1 MRKLKQ
7 KNLVALMRKFS
18 LGGCFAALFMALC
31 ISACSDDDDTTKAV
45 FPEKQTVNCVYGD
58 TKELNFEASAN
69 WQLTSSAT
77 WCRFVM
83 MAMKIILCREPPESR
98 Q

>member
-58 TKELNFEASAN
+58 TKELNFEAI
-69 WQLTSSAT
+69 
-77 WCRFVM
+77 VDGEM
-83 MAMKIILCREPPESR
+83 DEYPEWAFFNVGTIDDVIEKAKS
-98 Q
+98 QEA